1 MKPVKIL
8 CPTGH
13 LSFTPLEKGS
23 FLLGCEQKPDF
34 VIADAGS
41 CDMGPRPLGADQ
53 HVSLEAWQRHDL
65 EVMLLQARRL
75 GVPMIVGSASDTGT
89 DRGVDQFV
97 RLIRDIAQEH
107 GLKPF
112 KLSAI
117 YAEQSL
123 EELKRRLKAGA
134 RIEGLDGR
142 ADADLATLERT
153 TRVVAVMNAEPIRA
167 TLAAGA
173 DVVIAGRSSD
183 CALFAAP
190 LLNAGFGPGIA
201 YYTGKLM
208 ECASFC
214 CEPYMGK
221 ESILGRVEGDV
232 VYVAAMHPGQ
242 RCTPASL
249 GSHAMYE
256 RTNPYREDV
265 AGGYVDMTDC
275 RYEQVDPK
283 TTRASGQKFVASPTC
298 KVKLEGAGLVGQR
311 RLAVVGIRD
320 PYTIG
325 LIDKAIEWAKGKIAE
340 RFGPIGQGSGG
351 QGYDVFYHLYG
362 RNAVMKDLD
371 PKPELAPHE
380 LGIVVE
386 AVHQDGDKAAEIAA
400 LAARNLFYARLPE
413 TKGTAG
419 AAALMSDEILIGEAA
434 YEWTLNH
441 VIEVKSPMELFRTRS
456 FIVSG
461 AALKEAV

>member
-1 MKPVKIL
+1 MMTVKTIL

-13 LSFTPLEKGS
+13 LAFTPLEKAS
-23 FLLGCEQKPDF
+23 FLHGCTLRPDYI
-34 VIADAGS
+34 VADAGS

-65 EVMLLQARRL
+65 EVMLVESRRL

-97 RLIRDIAQEH
+97 RLLGEISAQH

-112 KLSAI
+112 RVGAI
-117 YAEQSL
+117 YAEQSIDS
-123 EELKRRLKAGA
+123 LKARLAAGA

-142 ADADLATLERT
+142 PDADLATLDRT
-153 TRVVAVMNAEPIRA
+153 TRAVAVMNADPIRA
-167 TLAAGA
+167 MLRAGA
-173 DVVIAGRSSD
+173 DVVVAGRSSD

-190 LLNAGFGPGIA
+190 LLEAGFSPGVS

-214 CEPYMGK
+214 AEPYMGK
-221 ESILGRVEGDV
+221 ESILGRIEGEQVEV
-232 VYVAAMHPGQ
+232 TAMHPGQ
-242 RCTPASL
+242 RCTPASIA
-249 GSHAMYE
+249 SHAMYE
-256 RTNPYREDV
+256 RTNPFREYV
-265 AGGYVDMTDC
+265 AGGYIDMTDC
-275 RYEQVDPK
+275 RYEQVAEK
-283 TTRASGQKFVASPTC
+283 TTRASGQVFVPSPTC

-320 PYTIG
+320 PHTIA
-325 LIDKAIEWAKGKIAE
+325 LIDKAIAWAKGKVVE
-340 RFGPIGQGSGG
+340 RFGPMGAAYQ
-351 QGYDVFYHLYG
+351 VHYHLYG
-362 RNAVMKDLD
+362 RSAVMKELD
-371 PKPELAPHE
+371 ARPEMAPHE

-386 AVHQDGDKAAEIAA
+386 AVHMDGRKAEEICA
-400 LAARNLFYARLPE
+400 LATRNLFYARLPE

-419 AAALMSDEILIGEAA
+419 AAALMSDEILVGEAG

-441 VIEVKSPMELFRTRS
+441 TIEVKDPMELFRTRM
-456 FIVSG
+456 FAVDAG
-461 AALKEAV
+461 RVQEAGR

>member
-1 MKPVKIL
+1 MTAIKIL

-23 FLLGCEQKPDF
+23 FLLGCEERPDF
-34 VIADAGS
+34 IIADAGS

-53 HVSLEAWQRHDL
+53 HVSLESWQRHDL
-65 EVMLLQARRL
+65 EVMLVQARRL
-75 GVPMIVGSASDTGT
+75 NAPMIIGSASDTGT

-97 RLIRDIAQEH
+97 RLIKSIAAEH
-107 GLKPF
+107 RLAPF
-112 KLSAI
+112 KLAAI
-117 YAEQSL
+117 YSEQPVD
-123 EELKRRLKAGA
+123 ELKKRAARGA
-134 RIEGLDGR
+134 EIVGIDGR
-142 ADADLATLERT
+142 PDADLATLERT
-153 TRVVAVMNAEPIRA
+153 TRAVAVMNADPICAALR
-167 TLAAGA
+167 AGA

-183 CALFAAP
+183 CAIFAAP
-190 LLNAGFGPGIA
+190 LLNAGFSPAIA

-214 CEPYMGK
+214 AEPYMGK
-221 ESILGRVEGDV
+221 ESILGRVEGEA
-232 VYVAAMHPGQ
+232 VAITAMHPQQ

-256 RTNPYREDV
+256 RTNPFREYV
-265 AGGYVDMTDC
+265 AGGYIDMTDC
-275 RYEQVDPK
+275 RYEQIDPK
-283 TTRASGQKFVASPTC
+283 TTRASGAKFVASPTC
-298 KVKLEGAGLVGQR
+298 NVKLEGAGLVGQR

-325 LIDKAIEWAKGKIAE
+325 LIDKAIDWAKGKIAE
-340 RFGPIGQGSGG
+340 RFGPLG

-371 PKPELAPHE
+371 PAPDLAPHE

-386 AVHQDGDKAAEIAA
+386 AVHRDGDLAAEIAA

-441 VIEVKSPMELFRTRS
+441 TIEAKDSMELFRTRMLT
-456 FIVSG
+456 IDAG
-461 AALKEAV
+461 ALKEAV

>member
-1 MKPVKIL
+1 MTAIKIL

-13 LSFTPLEKGS
+13 LSFTPLEKDS
-23 FLLGCEQKPDF
+23 FLLGCAEKPDF
-34 VIADAGS
+34 IVADAGS

-65 EVMLLQARRL
+65 EVMLVQSRKL

-97 RLIRDIAQEH
+97 RLIREIAAEH
-107 GLKPF
+107 RLAPF
-112 KLSAI
+112 KLAAI

-123 EELKRRLKAGA
+123 DELKRRVAGGA

-142 ADADLATLERT
+142 PDADLATLGRT
-153 TRVVAVMNAEPIRA
+153 SRVVAVMNAEPIRA
-167 TLAAGA
+167 ALAAGA

-190 LLNAGFGPGIA
+190 LLNAGFSPGIS

-214 CEPYMGK
+214 AEPYMGK
-221 ESILGRVEGDV
+221 ESILGRVEGEAV
-232 VYVAAMHPGQ
+232 EVTAMHPQQ

-265 AGGYVDMTDC
+265 AGGHIDMTNC
-275 RYEQVDPK
+275 RYEQVGPK
-283 TTRASGQKFVASPTC
+283 TTRASGQVFVEAPTC
-298 KVKLEGAGLVGQR
+298 KVKLEGAGKVGER
-311 RLAVVGIRD
+311 RLAIVGIRD
-320 PYTIG
+320 PHTIQ
-325 LIDKAIEWAKGKIAE
+325 LIDKAIAWAKGKIAE
-340 RFGPIGQGSGG
+340 RFGPIG

-371 PKPELAPHE
+371 PAPEMKPHE

-386 AVHQDGDKAAEIAA
+386 AVHRDAGQAAEIAA

-441 VIEVKSPMELFRTRS
+441 VIEVKSPMELFRTRTH
-456 FIVSG
+456 IVDGSR
-461 AALKEAV
+461 LKEAV

>member
-13 LSFTPLEKGS
+13 LSFTPLEKDS
-23 FLLGCEQKPDF
+23 FLLGCAENPDF
-34 VIADAGS
+34 IVADAGS

-53 HVSLEAWQRHDL
+53 HVSLESWQRHDL
-65 EVMLLQARRL
+65 EVMLVQSRKL

-97 RLIRDIAQEH
+97 ALIRDIAAEH
-107 GLKPF
+107 RLAPF
-112 KLSAI
+112 KLAAI
-117 YAEQSL
+117 YAEQSI
-123 EELKRRLKAGA
+123 EELKRKVAGGA

-142 ADADLATLERT
+142 AEADLAVLDRT

-167 TLAAGA
+167 ALADGA
-173 DVVIAGRSSD
+173 DVVVAGRSSD

-190 LLNAGFGPGIA
+190 LLHAGFGPAIA

-221 ESILGRVEGDV
+221 ESILGQVEADAVRVT
-232 VYVAAMHPGQ
+232 AMHPGQ

-256 RTNPYREDV
+256 RTNPFREDV
-265 AGGYVDMTDC
+265 AGGWVDMTHC
-275 RYEQVDPK
+275 RYEQVEPK
-283 TTRASGQKFVASPTC
+283 TTRASGAVFHSTPTC
-298 KVKLEGAGLVGQR
+298 KVKLEGAGVVGER

-320 PYTIG
+320 PNTIA
-325 LIDKAIEWAKGKIAE
+325 LIDKAIAWAKGKIAE
-340 RFGPIGQGSGG
+340 RFGPIGLGADGG
-351 QGYDVFYHLYG
+351 YEVFYHLYG
-362 RNAVMKDLD
+362 RNAVMKELD
-371 PKPELAPHE
+371 PAPALAPHE

-386 AVHQDGDKAAEIAA
+386 AVHRDPKSAAEIAA

-441 VIEVKSPMELFRTRS
+441 VIEVKNPMELFRTR
-456 FIVSG
+456 FHTIE
-461 AALKEAV
+461 AARLKEAV

>member
-34 VIADAGS
+34 IVADAGS

-75 GVPMIVGSASDTGT
+75 GVPMVVGSASDTGT
-89 DRGVDQFV
+89 NRGVDQFV
-97 RLIRDIAQEH
+97 RLIREIAEEH
-107 GLKPF
+107 RLARF
-112 KLSAI
+112 KLAAI

-123 EELKRRLKAGA
+123 DDLRRKVAGGA

-142 ADADLATLERT
+142 PDADLATLNRT

-167 TLAAGA
+167 ALAAGA

-190 LLNAGFGPGIA
+190 LLNAGFGPGVA
-201 YYTGKLM
+201 YYAGKLM

-221 ESILGRVEGDV
+221 ESIMGRIEGDA
-232 VYVAAMHPGQ
+232 VYVSAMHPQQ

-265 AGGYVDMTDC
+265 AGGYVDMTNC
-275 RYEQVDPK
+275 RYEQADPK
-283 TTRASGQKFVASPTC
+283 TTRASGQVFVPAPTC
-298 KVKLEGAGLVGQR
+298 KVKLEGAGIVGQR

-325 LIDKAIEWAKGKIAE
+325 LIDKAIAWAKGKIAE
-340 RFGPIGQGSGG
+340 RFGPAGD
-351 QGYDVFYHLYG
+351 GYDVFYHLYG

-371 PKPELAPHE
+371 PNPEMAPHE

-386 AVHQDGDKAAEIAA
+386 AVHRDGDKAAEIAA
-400 LAARNLFYARLPE
+400 LAARNLFYARLPD

-441 VIEVKSPMELFRTRS
+441 VIEVKNPMELFRTRNVV
-456 FIVSG
+456 IDGSG
-461 AALKEAV
+461 LKEAV

>member
-1 MKPVKIL
+1 MTAIKIL

-13 LSFTPLEKGS
+13 LAFTPLEKGS

-34 VIADAGS
+34 IIADAGS

-53 HVSLEAWQRHDL
+53 HVSLAAWQRHDL
-65 EVMLLQARRL
+65 EVMLVQARKL

-97 RLIRDIAQEH
+97 GMIRDIAAEH
-107 GLKPF
+107 RLAPF
-112 KLSAI
+112 KLTAI
-117 YAEQSL
+117 YAEQSID
-123 EELKRRLKAGA
+123 ELKRKLAGGA

-142 ADADLATLERT
+142 PDADLATLGRT

-167 TLAAGA
+167 ALAGGA

-190 LLNAGFGPGIA
+190 LLDAGFSPGIS

-214 CEPYMGK
+214 AEPYMGK
-221 ESILGRVEGDV
+221 ESILGRVEGEAV
-232 VYVAAMHPGQ
+232 CVTAMHPGQ

-256 RTNPYREDV
+256 RTNPFREDV
-265 AGGYVDMTDC
+265 AGGHIDMTNC

-283 TTRASGQKFVASPTC
+283 TTRASGQVFVKAPTV
-298 KVKLEGAGLVGQR
+298 KVKLEGAGKVGER
-311 RLAVVGIRD
+311 RLAVIGIRD
-320 PYTIG
+320 PHTIQ
-325 LIDKAIEWAKGKIAE
+325 LIDKAIAWAKGKVAE
-340 RFGPIGQGSGG
+340 RFGPIGE
-351 QGYDVFYHLYG
+351 GYDVFYHLYG

-371 PKPELAPHE
+371 PAPEMKPHE

-386 AVHQDGDKAAEIAA
+386 AIHRDGEKAAEIAA
-400 LAARNLFYARLPE
+400 LAARNMFYARLPE

-441 VIEVKSPMELFRTRS
+441 VIEVKNAMELFRTRTMT
-456 FIVSG
+456 VDGSG
-461 AALKEAV
+461 LKEAV